1 MQFDSRCGEASDSD
15 EISRCFMRGLVLKL
29 FNRIFVALGGAA
41 VFASITGFFQD
52 NGSAILGLL
61 IAMLLIG
68 GCTAEFTLV
77 ITGEG
82 FGTVT
87 SLDVDD
93 TEGNKKICT
102 IKNSVASGSCE
113 ILINEMTTLTAIP
126 ASGYLFVQWQ
136 NCPAATGNICEVHNS
151 DTGLDDSIT
160 IKAIF
165 DD

>member
-1 MQFDSRCGEASDSD
+1 MN
-15 EISRCFMRGLVLKL
+15 VLKKV
-29 FNRIFVALGGAA
+29 FVALGGAA
-41 VFASITGFFQD
+41 VFVSITGFFQD

-61 IAMLLIG
+61 IAMFLIG

-87 SLDVDD
+87 SRDVED
-93 TEGNKKICT
+93 TDGSQKTCT
-102 IKNSVASGSCE
+102 ITNSVASGSCE
-113 ILINEMTTLTAIP
+113 ILINEMTNLTATP
-126 ASGYLFVQWQ
+126 ASGYLFVAWL
-136 NCPAATGNICEVHNS
+136 NCPAATGNTCEVHNR

-160 IKAIF
+160 IRAIF

>member
-1 MQFDSRCGEASDSD
+1 M
-15 EISRCFMRGLVLKL
+15 KL
-29 FNRIFVALGGAA
+29 FNRIFAALGGAA
-41 VFASITGFFQD
+41 VFVSITGFFQD
-52 NGSAILGLL
+52 NGAILGLL

-87 SLDVDD
+87 SRDVDD
-93 TEGNKKICT
+93 SDGTQKTCT
-102 IKNSVASGSCE
+102 ITNSVASGSCE
-113 ILINEMTTLTAIP
+113 ILINEMTTLTATP
-126 ASGYLFVQWQ
+126 ASGYLFVQWI
-136 NCPAATGNICEVHNS
+136 NCPAATGNTCEVHNR

-160 IKAIF
+160 IRAIF